1 MLFKLDIL
9 NLTSGSRVIQ
19 DLARSPNSIT
29 EANPTCAWI
38 WGYTS
43 GIESIMRPRTI
54 PEPICGNI
62 QACRDF
68 LVNGSGFRPG
78 VMKRGVWISCIAV
91 ALTIGMTCVA
101 SAQTAQQSPAA
112 SKPPYR
118 FTAAGEHATFEWMFL
133 LVDAGK
139 AQGIWARNG
148 LDPEFVPA
156 AGSPLQLKE
165 NIAAGTQIGF
175 ANTAEVTMA
184 RATGVP
190 VRTVAGYM
198 GETAARIFVAANG
211 PIKASKDL
219 DNKKIGI
226 VAATHTSFRTVLYMN
241 KKLAINAE
249 PVPLESLGTNVAA
262 LQSGQIDAFYS
273 SEGAALSLV
282 DAGELRLLLPLA
294 SIYPKPYTAVVVWT
308 TSDLI
313 KQNADL
319 VMRFVRATLETVS
332 YLKDH
337 PAYASELY
345 TKRTGASRNVADR
358 AVASLNQGL
367 SSSGRGSGQD
377 LFAAVAGSW
386 QFTTESGAVP
396 ATVEVKI
403 EDAVDSRFL
412 PRQ

>member
-1 MLFKLDIL
+1 
-9 NLTSGSRVIQ
+9 
-19 DLARSPNSIT
+19 
-29 EANPTCAWI
+29 
-38 WGYTS
+38 
-43 GIESIMRPRTI
+43 
-54 PEPICGNI
+54 
-62 QACRDF
+62 
-68 LVNGSGFRPG
+68 
-78 VMKRGVWISCIAV
+78 
-91 ALTIGMTCVA
+91 
-101 SAQTAQQSPAA
+101 
-112 SKPPYR
+112 
-118 FTAAGEHATFEWMFL
+118 
-133 LVDAGK
+133 
-139 AQGIWARNG
+139 
-148 LDPEFVPA
+148 
-156 AGSPLQLKE
+156 
-165 NIAAGTQIGF
+165 
-175 ANTAEVTMA
+175 MA